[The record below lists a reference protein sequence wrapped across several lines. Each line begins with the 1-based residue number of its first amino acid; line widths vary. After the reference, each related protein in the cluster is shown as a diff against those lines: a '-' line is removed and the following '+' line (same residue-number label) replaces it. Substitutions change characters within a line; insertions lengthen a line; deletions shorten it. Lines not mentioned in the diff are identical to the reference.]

1 MAVIA
6 LLVLLLLAGL
16 PLAVWLDLRNLSEHS
31 LRGQADALDAAIKSI
46 RSFYSQNVVGRVQS
60 AAGPTQVLHNY
71 LDVPGAIPIPATLSL
86 ELGNIITGKDG
97 NIRYRFFSDYP
108 FVHHAPHAFD
118 EFERQALALLRQ
130 NP

>member
-1 MAVIA
+1 
-6 LLVLLLLAGL
+6 
-16 PLAVWLDLRNLSEHS
+16 
-31 LRGQADALDAAIKSI
+31 
-46 RSFYSQNVVGRVQS
+46 VVGRVQS

-97 NIRYRFFSDYP
+97 NIKYRFFSDYP

-130 NP
+130 NPQSPVYEISRSSSTGASGSLRR